1 VSLQAV
7 LAGIAT
13 GCAEAGGLGPR
24 LAAALPTLIPLARRR
39 GVQLAA
45 AVLVGVLGVAAV
57 GTAMVDPWTNPF
69 LLDLNEERYPRR
81 TMTFIRER
89 RLPAPIF
96 STYAWAGYE
105 LWRLYPDYQVF
116 MDGRTHVYGSEV
128 LRDFLEV
135 TGAGER
141 WPAVLAKWRIQT
153 VLTTRDAPLTS
164 ALEAAGG
171 WRPVFAERDAVVF
184 VREAP
189 DHRALLRAL
198 PAVSLALPDPEVGQ
212 QLAAAMQAVESG
224 DENLA
229 VRRLREV
236 LAVAP
241 DQPVALFSLG
251 VILAG
256 RGATA
261 EARTLLERVVTG
273 EAGSELARRAQE
285 RLTQLR

>member
-1 VSLQAV
+1 
-7 LAGIAT
+7 
-13 GCAEAGGLGPR
+13 
-24 LAAALPTLIPLARRR
+24 
-39 GVQLAA
+39 
-45 AVLVGVLGVAAV
+45 
-57 GTAMVDPWTNPF
+57 
-69 LLDLNEERYPRR
+69 
-81 TMTFIRER
+81 
-89 RLPAPIF
+89 
-96 STYAWAGYE
+96 
-105 LWRLYPDYQVF
+105 
-116 MDGRTHVYGSEV
+116 
-128 LRDFLEV
+128 
-135 TGAGER
+135 
-141 WPAVLAKWRIQT
+141 
-153 VLTTRDAPLTS
+153 
-164 ALEAAGG
+164 
-171 WRPVFAERDAVVF
+171 
-184 VREAP
+184 
-189 DHRALLRAL
+189 LRAL